1 MKRFGVAYSTI
12 CFFIAFLFSSGCS
25 NAQSDVKQKVLV
37 EKAKVEEKKEEIAV
51 LDSSS
56 YKLRMI
62 KMANGDSSKKWK
74 FNNNYP
80 KAGAILPFNRI
91 IAYYG
96 NLYSTRMGILGELP
110 KPQMFAKLN
119 KEIAAWQKA
128 DPETPTIPALHYI
141 VTTAQASPG
150 SAGLYRLR
158 MPFSE
163 IDKVM
168 AMAKEID
175 ALVFLDVQIGL
186 SNLRDEIPVLEKY
199 LKNPKVHL
207 GIDPEFSMKGG
218 QKPGSVIGSFDA
230 ADVNYVASYLT
241 DLVNKYNL
249 PPKILV
255 LHRFTQSMLK
265 NTALIEKRPEVQF
278 VVDMDGWGAPS
289 RKIETYKYFV
299 AEEPVQF
306 TGFKLFYKN
315 DLKHAPNRLLTPAE
329 LLTLKPVPMYIQYQ

>member
-12 CFFIAFLFSSGCS
+12 VLMLAFVFSTGCS
-25 NAQSDVKQKVLV
+25 NAQSDSNSGNIPATGKT
-37 EKAKVEEKKEEIAV
+37 EKKKEVVAV
-51 LDSSS
+51 IDSAS
-56 YKLRMI
+56 YKARMI

-80 KAGAILPFNRI
+80 KAGAILPFNRV

-110 KPQMFAKLN
+110 KPQMFAKLK
-119 KEIAAWQKA
+119 KEIAAWQQA
-128 DPETPTIPALHYI
+128 DPETPVIPALHYI
-141 VTTAQASPG
+141 VATAQASPG
-150 SAGLYRLR
+150 DKGLYRLR

-163 IDKVM
+163 IDKIM

-175 ALVFLDVQIGL
+175 ALVFLDVQVGL

-218 QKPGSVIGSFDA
+218 EKPGSVIGSFDA
-230 ADVNYVASYLT
+230 ADVNYVANYLT
-241 DLVNKYNL
+241 DLVNKHNL

-265 NTALIEKRPEVQF
+265 NTALIEKRPEIQF

-299 AEEPVQF
+299 AAEPVQF

-329 LLTLKPVPMYIQYQ
+329 LLSLKPVPMYIQYQ